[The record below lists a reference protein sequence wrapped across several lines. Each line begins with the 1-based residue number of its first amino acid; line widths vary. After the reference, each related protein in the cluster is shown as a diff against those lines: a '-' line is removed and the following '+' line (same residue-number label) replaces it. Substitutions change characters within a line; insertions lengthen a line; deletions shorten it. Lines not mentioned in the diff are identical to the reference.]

1 VSTKLIELEDGILVE
16 VQTQE
21 DGFEALSSRTADRVG
36 ATIDSIGPLIVKLC
50 SPIGSALKDLKG
62 LGEIDHVEVAL
73 SLGFEVEGNMYVAR
87 SKADANVSITFSI
100 TPEHGQRNEA

>member
-16 VQTQE
+16 VRTQE

-50 SPIGSALKDLKG
+50 SPIGGALKDLKS
-62 LGEIDHVEVAL
+62 LVDIDHVEVAL

-100 TPEHGQRNEA
+100 TPERGHRSEA